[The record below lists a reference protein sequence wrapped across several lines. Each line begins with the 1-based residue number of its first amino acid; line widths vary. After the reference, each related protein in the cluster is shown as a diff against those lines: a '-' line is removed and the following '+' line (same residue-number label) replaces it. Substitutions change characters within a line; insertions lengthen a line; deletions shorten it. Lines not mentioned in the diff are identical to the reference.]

1 MVKIVYNDCYGG
13 FDLSTEGKIYFAQ
26 LAGLEIKVEP
36 HSILVDQVWLN
47 GLYFQPWLLSR
58 TDPRLVKTVEDL
70 GPKADG
76 SYARLRIREVPAGSR
91 YRIEDYD
98 GLETVMLA
106 DEYEW
111 SVA

>member
-13 FDLSTEGKIYFAQ
+13 FDLSTEGKIYYAK
-26 LAGLEIKVEP
+26 LLGYTDVKVVKK
-36 HSILVDQVWLN
+36 IFDQVYVN
-47 GLYFQPWLLSR
+47 GEYFSTYKIPR
-58 TDPRLVKTVEDL
+58 TDPALIQTIEDL
-70 GPKADG
+70 GSKADG
-76 SYARLRIREVPAGSR
+76 PAARLRIREVPAGSR

-111 SVA
+111 RVA